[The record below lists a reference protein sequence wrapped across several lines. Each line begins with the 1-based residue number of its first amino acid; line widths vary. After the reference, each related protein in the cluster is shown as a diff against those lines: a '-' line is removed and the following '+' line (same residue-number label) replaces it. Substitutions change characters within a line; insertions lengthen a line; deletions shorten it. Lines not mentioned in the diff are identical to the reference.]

1 MITRRKLLIA
11 LGAGVLSAPICVFA
25 QQPKIWRIGFL
36 TPRSRPTPPDHD
48 AFSDAFIQGL
58 SELGYSEGKN
68 LVVEWRYAEG
78 DYKRLA
84 DFAAELI
91 RMDLP
96 VIVTYGTAS
105 AKILKGMTQTTP
117 IVVAAAVDLVGA
129 GIVASLARPGG
140 NITGLSVI
148 DVDIS
153 AKQLELLK
161 AVSPTLARVAVLL
174 NPGNPADPAVLKRVE
189 AAAPGFG
196 VEVIAVNAATP
207 QAIENSF
214 AAASQAGSSAV
225 IIAAD
230 AFFSGQGPQL
240 AASALTHRLATIGI
254 YQDHVLAGCLLS
266 YGQNVA
272 EYHRQ
277 AARYV
282 DKILKGAKPEDLPVE
297 RPTKIG
303 LVINSKTAGRLGLT
317 IPQEL
322 LMFADRVI
330 E

>member
-1 MITRRKLLIA
+1 M
-11 LGAGVLSAPICVFA
+11 
-25 QQPKIWRIGFL
+25 
-36 TPRSRPTPPDHD
+36 
-48 AFSDAFIQGL
+48 
-58 SELGYSEGKN
+58 
-68 LVVEWRYAEG
+68 
-78 DYKRLA
+78 
-84 DFAAELI
+84 
-91 RMDLP
+91 
-96 VIVTYGTAS
+96 
-105 AKILKGMTQTTP
+105 
-117 IVVAAAVDLVGA
+117 
-129 GIVASLARPGG
+129 
-140 NITGLSVI
+140 
-148 DVDIS
+148 S

-174 NPGNPADPAVLKRVE
+174 NPGKPADPAVLKRVE

-196 VEVIAVNAATP
+196 VEVIAVNAATA
-207 QAIENSF
+207 QAIESSF
-214 AAASQAGSSAV
+214 AAASQAGASAV

-240 AASALTHRLATIGI
+240 AASVLNHRLATIGI
-254 YQDHVLAGCLLS
+254 YQDHVLAGYLLS

-303 LVINSKTAGRLGLT
+303 LVINSKTAGKLGLT
-317 IPQEL
+317 IPREL